1 VLHTNVCSECVLNE
15 VMCATA
21 IHEHHYLVAEE
32 RAKQAECFRCQMS
45 YQRIKTNLGLGQVNG
60 FEQVKSWVKAGYIR
74 NWGFVFVRDK
84 EKNPRGTTVAS
95 MVFLVATKTKVAF
108 SARRDLLRRKAF
120 EGWSW

>member
-1 VLHTNVCSECVLNE
+1 MLHTNVCSECVLNE

-95 MVFLVATKTKVAF
+95 MVLLITTEAEPLLAARSYLVRGQTYK
-108 SARRDLLRRKAF
+108 
-120 EGWSW
+120 GGG